1 MSYFN
6 MSFKYNVYHQNE
18 ALLKR
23 INDENK
29 KTKEVLDKIDRGEF
43 KKEKRVDTVAY
54 HRKDDDEGDE
64 GDEGDDEGGSGY
76 RRGAFLEGDTK
87 WRAWVKATGTMQM
100 KKELKNLEWTQ
111 GPVGWRK
118 SGVLV
123 EFSDLAFHFT
133 AR

>member
-1 MSYFN
+1 MKKLYDKHLSGA
-6 MSFKYNVYHQNE
+6 Q
-18 ALLKR
+18 LKAAVEEVR
-23 INDENK
+23 LTAQGKSAMENLTGF
-29 KTKEVLDKIDRGEF
+29 TKL
-43 KKEKRVDTVAY
+43 
-54 HRKDDDEGDE
+54 
-64 GDEGDDEGGSGY
+64 
-76 RRGAFLEGDTK
+76 GDTK